1 MNALLWRKYMNANNQ
16 LPAVGT
22 TVYAIAKN
30 NSTFKLEV
38 VEGTM
43 ESISENGFKVSH
55 RRTGFITDVYLYPMH
70 AWRQECFQTKNEA
83 DVGLALLLDQQSGDG
98 SRYKLA
104 AKVGREMPTPPGKV
118 LAAKLNEQH
127 LSSLTI
133 QKELGLDDNE
143 YYKFVCGLIPMNKA
157 MAEKLG
163 EIIKGADTKFWVA
176 AEVKYRLQREALIK
190 DLVKEANRDA

>member
-1 MNALLWRKYMNANNQ
+1 
-16 LPAVGT
+16 
-22 TVYAIAKN
+22 
-30 NSTFKLEV
+30 
-38 VEGTM
+38 
-43 ESISENGFKVSH
+43 
-55 RRTGFITDVYLYPMH
+55 
-70 AWRQECFQTKNEA
+70 
-83 DVGLALLLDQQSGDG
+83 
-98 SRYKLA
+98 
-104 AKVGREMPTPPGKV
+104 MPTPPGKV

-143 YYKFVCGLIPMNKA
+143 YYKFVCGLMPMNKS

-163 EIIKGADTKFWVA
+163 DIIKGTDTKFWVA